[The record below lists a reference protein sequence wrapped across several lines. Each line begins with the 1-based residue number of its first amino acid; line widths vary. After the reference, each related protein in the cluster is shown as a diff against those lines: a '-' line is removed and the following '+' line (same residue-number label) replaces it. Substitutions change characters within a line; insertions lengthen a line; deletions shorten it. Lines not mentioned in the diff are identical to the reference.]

1 MKGQIIKILSNL
13 YFVNSNNEVYEC
25 HSRGKF
31 RKDKITPVV
40 GDNVIFDCENKYIL
54 EILPRKNILVRP
66 PVANISQGIIV
77 TSVKHPDFS
86 SNLLDKLISM
96 LEYHNIKPILC
107 FSKWDLLDQDES
119 KNMEKIVNY
128 YNSIGYTTVINT
140 ELDKIKSMLTGNTS
154 VFTGQTGAGK
164 STLMN
169 SLDPTLNLETDE
181 ISEALGRG
189 KHTTRHVELIEMY
202 GGKVL
207 DTPGFS
213 SLSFDDLDKEDI
225 RDTFIEFKNYPC
237 PYKDC
242 MHINEHEC
250 EVKKNVNNGNI
261 MESRYINYQKF
272 IQNKGRY

>member
-1 MKGQIIKILSNL
+1 MEGQIIKILSNL
-13 YFVNSNNEVYEC
+13 YFVNANNEVYEC

-237 PYKDC
+237 LYKDC

>member
-13 YFVNSNNEVYEC
+13 YFVNANNEVYEC

-237 PYKDC
+237 LYKDC

>member
-13 YFVNSNNEVYEC
+13 YFVNANNEIYEC

-169 SLDPTLNLETDE
+169 LLDPTLNLETDE

-237 PYKDC
+237 LYKDC

>member
-13 YFVNSNNEVYEC
+13 YFVNANNEVYEC

-140 ELDKIKSMLTGNTS
+140 ELDKIKGMLTGNTS

-237 PYKDC
+237 LYKDC

>member
-13 YFVNSNNEVYEC
+13 YFVNANNEVYEC

-169 SLDPTLNLETDE
+169 LLDPTLNLETDE

-237 PYKDC
+237 LYKDC

>member
-1 MKGQIIKILSNL
+1 MIKS
-13 YFVNSNNEVYEC
+13 
-25 HSRGKF
+25 
-31 RKDKITPVV
+31 
-40 GDNVIFDCENKYIL
+40 IF
-54 EILPRKNILVRP
+54 
-66 PVANISQGIIV
+66 A
-77 TSVKHPDFS
+77 TSTPDFS

-237 PYKDC
+237 LYKEC
-242 MHINEHEC
+242 MHINGYEC

>member
-1 MKGQIIKILSNL
+1 MEGQIIKILSNL
-13 YFVNSNNEVYEC
+13 YFVNANNEVYEC

-31 RKDKITPVV
+31 RKDRITPVV

-237 PYKDC
+237 LYKDC
-242 MHINEHEC
+242 MHINEYEC

>member
-13 YFVNSNNEVYEC
+13 YFVNANNEVYEC

-40 GDNVIFDCENKYIL
+40 GDNVIFDCEDKYIL

-169 SLDPTLNLETDE
+169 LLDPTLNLETDE

-237 PYKDC
+237 LYKDC

>member
-13 YFVNSNNEVYEC
+13 YFVNANNEVYEC

-140 ELDKIKSMLTGNTS
+140 ELDKIKGMLTGNTS

-169 SLDPTLNLETDE
+169 LLDPTLNLETDE

-237 PYKDC
+237 LYKDC

>member
-13 YFVNSNNEVYEC
+13 YFVNANNEVYEC

-169 SLDPTLNLETDE
+169 LLDPTLNLETDE

-202 GGKVL
+202 RGKVL

-237 PYKDC
+237 LYKDC